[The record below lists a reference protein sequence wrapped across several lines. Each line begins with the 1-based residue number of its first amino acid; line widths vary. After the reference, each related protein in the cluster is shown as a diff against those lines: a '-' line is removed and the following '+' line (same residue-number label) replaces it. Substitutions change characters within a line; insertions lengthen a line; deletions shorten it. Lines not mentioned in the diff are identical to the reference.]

1 MSFGFRPLSIA
12 KPSHVSQRILTLII
26 GVGMVKIELYSMSF
40 KIRLTFELVV
50 NRWISARFNILSSFI
65 VGVTAILVLVSP
77 NISAAQAGFALAFS
91 STVSMEVSYSF
102 FTSD

>member
-1 MSFGFRPLSIA
+1 M
-12 KPSHVSQRILTLII
+12 QRISTLII
-26 GVGMVKIELYSMSF
+26 GAGMVRIELFSMYL
-40 KIRLTFELVV
+40 KIRRALELVV